1 MHLSI
6 QINTVG
12 NCEDVFLLNTRD
24 ERKICLTYTYFHKN
38 NKFLTAS
45 YTEFVFLLQNVP
57 NIPKYEGTY
66 LYNNYTDNSLF
77 FISLLYSSLLI
88 HCKYLPTYTV
98 IGNTR
103 SCVRIKSTYMS
114 PSTPQHSVKYSSCTR
129 GRIFG
134 IFFFVQNICQPIS
147 QDD

>member
-6 QINTVG
+6 QINIVG

-24 ERKICLTYTYFHKN
+24 ERKICVAYTYFHK
-38 NKFLTAS
+38 

-66 LYNNYTDNSLF
+66 LYNNYTGNSLF
-77 FISLLYSSLLI
+77 FFSLLYSSLLI

-98 IGNTR
+98 TGNTR

-114 PSTPQHSVKYSSCTR
+114 PSTLSE
-129 GRIFG
+129 I
-134 IFFFVQNICQPIS
+134 
-147 QDD
+147 